1 MVRQNKSSGSF
12 YYDFIRK
19 GKRYSGVCTGCKTRR
34 DAEFFE
40 KRMKEQATSV
50 SPEEKTSAEQESF
63 HKAAL
68 RRIQQKK
75 NRIPLAGA
83 FELSLGEAHRRAASE
98 KTISEKREMWLD
110 FVAFMG
116 DKHPDVTDLGSVT
129 ESMAEEYL
137 VILRSEGR
145 YRKTVTYRRNGK
157 SVTRP
162 AVCKP
167 SNRTTNHYHDTC
179 KEVFALLSKDA
190 GVHEN
195 PFDSIDRLSKD
206 AEIRDIFTDDE
217 LRIIHEKV
225 DPFLHTLFFVAE
237 NTGLR
242 EGDICTLQWDDIHF
256 LPNGTG
262 YIRRIM
268 NKTGK
273 VVEIPLMPELYAFL
287 ADKFNEEER
296 NLTYCFPEHAEM
308 YLSNPSGVSYRI
320 KDFLE
325 TDCGIKT
332 TRIPKGRTHAVSVK
346 DLHSMRHTFAHKLE
360 QAGVPLTVIQQLVG
374 HSSAAMTMH
383 YSGHNTIEEKTAA
396 LSKLAS
402 SVPDYVDV
410 EAVETVPKRLAC
422 GEPERA
428 KLHELIDTLPIEKVR
443 EMLELCKKTDRET

>member
-1 MVRQNKSSGSF
+1 M
-12 YYDFIRK
+12 
-19 GKRYSGVCTGCKTRR
+19 
-34 DAEFFE
+34 
-40 KRMKEQATSV
+40 
-50 SPEEKTSAEQESF
+50 
-63 HKAAL
+63 
-68 RRIQQKK
+68 
-75 NRIPLAGA
+75 
-83 FELSLGEAHRRAASE
+83 
-98 KTISEKREMWLD
+98 
-110 FVAFMG
+110 
-116 DKHPDVTDLGSVT
+116 
-129 ESMAEEYL
+129 
-137 VILRSEGR
+137 
-145 YRKTVTYRRNGK
+145 RRN
-157 SVTRP
+157 
-162 AVCKP
+162 
-167 SNRTTNHYHDTC
+167 
-179 KEVFALLSKDA
+179 
-190 GVHEN
+190 
-195 PFDSIDRLSKD
+195 
-206 AEIRDIFTDDE
+206 IFTDDE
-217 LRIIHEKV
+217 LSLIHEKV

-273 VVEIPLMPELYAFL
+273 VVEIPLMPELYAVL

-296 NLTYCFPEHAEM
+296 DSTYCFPEHAEM

-332 TRIPKGRTHAVSVK
+332 TRTPKGRTHAVSVK

-396 LSKLAS
+396 LARLAS

-410 EAVETVPKRLAC
+410 EAVETVPRRLAS

-443 EMLELCKKTDRET
+443 TLLHTLKPLK

>member
-1 MVRQNKSSGSF
+1 MITHNESSGSF

-19 GKRYSGVCTGCKTRR
+19 GKRYTGVCTGCKTRR

-40 KRMKEQATSV
+40 KRMKDQVTAV
-50 SPEEKTSAEQESF
+50 SPDEKSTVEQVSF
-63 HKAAL
+63 HKSAL
-68 RRIQQKK
+68 RRIQQKNNK
-75 NRIPLAGA
+75 ILLAGA
-83 FELSLGEAHRRAASE
+83 YDLSLGKAHRRAAGE
-98 KTISEKREMWLD
+98 KTVSEKREMWLD
-110 FVAFMG
+110 FVAFMA
-116 DKHPDVTDLGSVT
+116 DKHPDVTDLAGVT

-145 YRKTVTYRRNGK
+145 YRKTVTYQRKGK
-157 SVTRP
+157 TITRP
-162 AVCKP
+162 AVCRP
-167 SNRTTNHYHDTC
+167 SNRTANQYHDTC
-179 KEVFALLSKDA
+179 KEVFALLSKDM
-190 GVHEN
+190 GMFEN

-206 AEIRDIFTDDE
+206 AEVRDIFTDEE
-217 LRIIHEKV
+217 LRLIHEKA

-242 EGDICTLQWDDIHF
+242 EGDICTLQWDDIRF

-273 VVEIPLMPELYAFL
+273 LVEIPLMPDLFAFL
-287 ADKFNEEER
+287 ADKFNDENRDQEF
-296 NLTYCFPEHAEM
+296 CFPEHAKM
-308 YLSNPSGVSYRI
+308 YLSNPSGVSSRI

-332 TRIPKGRTHAVSVK
+332 TRTPNGRTHAVSVK

-396 LSKLAS
+396 LSRLAS
-402 SVPDYVDV
+402 SMPDYIDVDAV
-410 EAVETVPKRLAC
+410 EASPKQLASE
-422 GEPERA
+422 EPER
-428 KLHELIDTLPIEKVR
+428 LELRQIIEALPIELIR
-443 EMLELCKKTDRET
+443 EMLELGKNGGKKS

>member
-1 MVRQNKSSGSF
+1 MIQHNESSGSF

-19 GKRYSGVCTGCKTRR
+19 GKRYTGVCTGCKTRR

-75 NRIPLAGA
+75 NRIPLAEA
-83 FELSLGEAHRRAASE
+83 FELSLGKAHRRAAGE
-98 KTISEKREMWLD
+98 KTVSEKREMWLD

-145 YRKTVTYRRNGK
+145 YRKTVTYLRNGK
-157 SVTRP
+157 TVTRP

-190 GVHEN
+190 GLHEN
-195 PFDSIDRLSKD
+195 PFDAIDRLSKD

-296 NLTYCFPEHAEM
+296 DSTYCFPEHAEM

-332 TRIPKGRTHAVSVK
+332 TRTPKGRTHAVSVK

-396 LSKLAS
+396 LSRLAS
-402 SVPDYVDV
+402 STPDYVDV
-410 EAVETVPKRLAC
+410 EAVETSPRRLA
-422 GEPERA
+422 GSEPERDE
-428 KLHELIDTLPIEKVR
+428 LHELIDTMPIEKVR
-443 EMLELCKKTDRET
+443 EMLAQCKSAEKE

>member
-19 GKRYSGVCTGCKTRR
+19 GKRYSGVCTGCRTER
-34 DAEFFE
+34 DALYFE
-40 KRMKEQATSV
+40 KRMKEQATAV
-50 SPEEKTSAEQESF
+50 SAEEKSSAEQESF

-68 RRIQQKK
+68 RRIRQKT
-75 NRIPLAGA
+75 NRIPLAEA
-83 FELSLGEAHRRAASE
+83 FELSLGKAHRRAAGE

-110 FVAFMG
+110 FVAFMD
-116 DKHPDVTDLGSVT
+116 DKHPEVTDLAGVT

-137 VILRSEGR
+137 VILRSDGR
-145 YRKTVTYRRNGK
+145 YRKTVTYQRNGK
-157 SVTRP
+157 TVTRS

-179 KEVFALLSKDA
+179 KEVFALLSKEI
-190 GVHEN
+190 GMSEN
-195 PFDSIDRLSKD
+195 PFGGIDRLSKD

-217 LRIIHEKV
+217 LRVIYEKA
-225 DPFLHTLFFVAE
+225 DPVLHTLFFVAE
-237 NTGLR
+237 NTGMR
-242 EGDICTLQWDDIHF
+242 KGDICTLQWEDIHF
-256 LPNGTG
+256 VPEGISF
-262 YIRRIM
+262 IRRIM

-273 VVEIPLMPELYAFL
+273 LVEIPLMLDILTFL
-287 ADKFNEEER
+287 VDKFRDKNR
-296 NLTYCFPEHAEM
+296 DPRYCFPEHAKM

-320 KDFLE
+320 KEFLE

-332 TRIPKGRTHAVSVK
+332 TRTPKGRTHAVSVK

-396 LSKLAS
+396 LSRLANRA
-402 SVPDYVDV
+402 PDYVEV
-410 EAVETVPKRLAC
+410 EAEEPVPRRLAS
-422 GEPERA
+422 GDPERDE
-428 KLHELIDTLPIEKVR
+428 LHKLIDALPIEKVR
-443 EMLELCKKTDRET
+443 TLLHSLKTQG